1 MRPHKIAIIGGIG
14 SGKSVVSRLFRLM
27 NIPVYDCDSE
37 AKRLMNTSAALRSEL
52 IKAID
57 ERVYKADG
65 VIDRAYLASFM
76 FGNAQHV
83 ALVNSIV
90 TSTMAAML
98 VLQKRLLGVAQI
110 VREMHMPFS
119 HMQILVMLRN
129 RPMSIGDL
137 SRKLAIAKPN
147 ITPLVD
153 EMCESGLVERVRD
166 EQDRRVVKVSLLE
179 AGYQKLDAIAA
190 CEAERIRAWSE
201 NISRSEIRE
210 LNRSLQS
217 LLRILDMLP
226 DEM

>member
-1 MRPHKIAIIGGIG
+1 MQPHKTAIIGGIG

-90 TSTMAAML
+90 HPAVRADFKQWAANT
-98 VLQKRLLGVAQI
+98 QASIVA
-110 VREMHMPFS
+110 VETA
-119 HMQILVMLRN
+119 ILF
-129 RPMSIGDL
+129 
-137 SRKLAIAKPN
+137 
-147 ITPLVD
+147 
-153 EMCESGLVERVRD
+153 ESGLDADVDSIVL
-166 EQDRRVVKVSLLE
+166 VSAPIE
-179 AGYQKLDAIAA
+179 T
-190 CEAERIRAWSE
+190 R
-201 NISRSEIRE
+201 ISRAILRDHSNEQAIRQRMKSQMSDTE
-210 LNRSLQS
+210 LMTRANHIILNDDTTSLIVQVKQVIQKIAS
-217 LLRILDMLP
+217 K
-226 DEM
+226 

>member
-1 MRPHKIAIIGGIG
+1 MQPHKIAIIGGIG

-90 TSTMAAML
+90 HPAVRADFKQWAANA
-98 VLQKRLLGVAQI
+98 QAPIVA
-110 VREMHMPFS
+110 VETA
-119 HMQILVMLRN
+119 ILF
-129 RPMSIGDL
+129 
-137 SRKLAIAKPN
+137 
-147 ITPLVD
+147 
-153 EMCESGLVERVRD
+153 ESGLDADVDSIVL
-166 EQDRRVVKVSLLE
+166 VSAPIE
-179 AGYQKLDAIAA
+179 T
-190 CEAERIRAWSE
+190 R
-201 NISRSEIRE
+201 ISRAILRDHSNEQAIRQRMKSQMSDTE
-210 LNRSLQS
+210 LVTRANHIILNDDTTSLIVQVEQVIQKIAS
-217 LLRILDMLP
+217 K
-226 DEM
+226 

>member
-1 MRPHKIAIIGGIG
+1 MQPHKIAIIGGIG

-90 TSTMAAML
+90 HPAVRADFKQWAANT
-98 VLQKRLLGVAQI
+98 QASIVA
-110 VREMHMPFS
+110 VETA
-119 HMQILVMLRN
+119 ILF
-129 RPMSIGDL
+129 
-137 SRKLAIAKPN
+137 
-147 ITPLVD
+147 
-153 EMCESGLVERVRD
+153 ESGLDADVDSIVL
-166 EQDRRVVKVSLLE
+166 VSAPIE
-179 AGYQKLDAIAA
+179 T
-190 CEAERIRAWSE
+190 R
-201 NISRSEIRE
+201 ISRAILRDHSNEQAIRQRMKSQMSDTE
-210 LNRSLQS
+210 LMTRANHIILNDDTTSLIVQVKQVIQKIAS
-217 LLRILDMLP
+217 K
-226 DEM
+226 

>member
-37 AKRLMNTSAALRSEL
+37 AKRLMNTNAALRSEL

-90 TSTMAAML
+90 HPAVRADFKQWAANT
-98 VLQKRLLGVAQI
+98 QASIVA
-110 VREMHMPFS
+110 VETA
-119 HMQILVMLRN
+119 ILF
-129 RPMSIGDL
+129 
-137 SRKLAIAKPN
+137 
-147 ITPLVD
+147 
-153 EMCESGLVERVRD
+153 ESGLDADVDSIVL
-166 EQDRRVVKVSLLE
+166 VSAPIE
-179 AGYQKLDAIAA
+179 T
-190 CEAERIRAWSE
+190 R
-201 NISRSEIRE
+201 ISRAILRDHSNEQAIRQRMKSQMSDTE
-210 LNRSLQS
+210 LVTRANHIIQNDDNTSLIVQVKQVIQKIAS
-217 LLRILDMLP
+217 K
-226 DEM
+226 

>member
-90 TSTMAAML
+90 HPAVRADFKQWAANT
-98 VLQKRLLGVAQI
+98 QASIVA
-110 VREMHMPFS
+110 VETA
-119 HMQILVMLRN
+119 ILF
-129 RPMSIGDL
+129 
-137 SRKLAIAKPN
+137 
-147 ITPLVD
+147 
-153 EMCESGLVERVRD
+153 ESGLDADVDSIVL
-166 EQDRRVVKVSLLE
+166 VSAPIE
-179 AGYQKLDAIAA
+179 T
-190 CEAERIRAWSE
+190 R
-201 NISRSEIRE
+201 ISRAILRDHSNEQAIRQRMKSQMSDTE
-210 LNRSLQS
+210 LVTRANHIILNDDTTSLIVQVKQVIQKIAS
-217 LLRILDMLP
+217 K
-226 DEM
+226 

>member
-1 MRPHKIAIIGGIG
+1 MQPHKIAIIGGIG

-90 TSTMAAML
+90 HPAVRADFKQWAANT
-98 VLQKRLLGVAQI
+98 QASIVA
-110 VREMHMPFS
+110 VETA
-119 HMQILVMLRN
+119 ILF
-129 RPMSIGDL
+129 
-137 SRKLAIAKPN
+137 
-147 ITPLVD
+147 
-153 EMCESGLVERVRD
+153 ESGLDADVD
-166 EQDRRVVKVSLLE
+166 SIILVSAPIE
-179 AGYQKLDAIAA
+179 T
-190 CEAERIRAWSE
+190 R
-201 NISRSEIRE
+201 ISRAILRDHSNEQAIRQRMKSQMSDTE
-210 LNRSLQS
+210 LVTRANHIILNDDTTSLIVQVKQVIQKIAS
-217 LLRILDMLP
+217 K
-226 DEM
+226 

>member
-1 MRPHKIAIIGGIG
+1 MQPHKIAIIGGIG

-90 TSTMAAML
+90 HPAVRADFKQWAANT
-98 VLQKRLLGVAQI
+98 QASIVA
-110 VREMHMPFS
+110 VETA
-119 HMQILVMLRN
+119 ILF
-129 RPMSIGDL
+129 
-137 SRKLAIAKPN
+137 
-147 ITPLVD
+147 
-153 EMCESGLVERVRD
+153 ESGLDADIDSIVL
-166 EQDRRVVKVSLLE
+166 VSAPIE
-179 AGYQKLDAIAA
+179 T
-190 CEAERIRAWSE
+190 R
-201 NISRSEIRE
+201 ISRAILRDHSNEQAIRQRMKSQMSDTE
-210 LNRSLQS
+210 LVTRANHIILNDDTTSLIVQVKQVIQKIAS
-217 LLRILDMLP
+217 K
-226 DEM
+226 

>member
-1 MRPHKIAIIGGIG
+1 MQPHKIAIIGGIG

-90 TSTMAAML
+90 HPAVRADFKQWAANA
-98 VLQKRLLGVAQI
+98 QAPIVA
-110 VREMHMPFS
+110 VETA
-119 HMQILVMLRN
+119 ILF
-129 RPMSIGDL
+129 
-137 SRKLAIAKPN
+137 
-147 ITPLVD
+147 
-153 EMCESGLVERVRD
+153 ESGLDADVDSIVL
-166 EQDRRVVKVSLLE
+166 VSAPIE
-179 AGYQKLDAIAA
+179 T
-190 CEAERIRAWSE
+190 R
-201 NISRSEIRE
+201 ISRAILRDHSNEQAIRQRMKSQMSDAE
-210 LNRSLQS
+210 LVTRANHIILNDDTTSLIVQVEQVIQKIAS
-217 LLRILDMLP
+217 K
-226 DEM
+226 

>member
-1 MRPHKIAIIGGIG
+1 MQPHKIAIIGGIG

-90 TSTMAAML
+90 HPVVRADFKQWAANT
-98 VLQKRLLGVAQI
+98 QASIVA
-110 VREMHMPFS
+110 VETA
-119 HMQILVMLRN
+119 ILF
-129 RPMSIGDL
+129 
-137 SRKLAIAKPN
+137 
-147 ITPLVD
+147 
-153 EMCESGLVERVRD
+153 ESGLDADVDSIVL
-166 EQDRRVVKVSLLE
+166 VSAPIE
-179 AGYQKLDAIAA
+179 T
-190 CEAERIRAWSE
+190 R
-201 NISRSEIRE
+201 ISRAILRDHSNEQAIRQRMKSQMSDTE
-210 LNRSLQS
+210 LVTRANHIILNDDTTSLIVQVKQVIQKIAS
-217 LLRILDMLP
+217 K
-226 DEM
+226 